1 MQQTRDN
8 AQLTGLIEEVARA
21 VTTEKM
27 LECGVDISTPEGI
40 LAFQSD
46 LRMLRAIRKLVE
58 EKMWYLIAAAFA
70 SGSVALIS
78 AVSAMLAK

>member
-1 MQQTRDN
+1 MHQDRDN
-8 AQLTGLIEEVARA
+8 TQLIHMIEDTSQAGIIA
-21 VTTEKM
+21 KL

-40 LAFQSD
+40 LAFQAD

-78 AVSAMLAK
+78 AVSALLTK